1 MTPEINQFK
10 RILLL
15 CSGFLFVFLGLL
27 GAVLPV
33 MPSVPFFIIAS
44 VCFSKSSRKF
54 HDMLMNN
61 KLIGPHIKRYHENNG
76 IELKTKILLILL
88 HWVGI
93 LGSSI
98 LFVHGSWGRILMV
111 AIGVA
116 ATLYLLSLKTIRK

>member
-1 MTPEINQFK
+1 MNEFK
-10 RILLL
+10 RVFLL
-15 CSGFLFVFLGLL
+15 CTGFFFVFLGIL

-33 MPSVPFFIIAS
+33 LPSVPFFIIAS

-98 LFVHGSWGRILMV
+98 FFVHGFLGRVLMV

-116 ATLYLLSLKTIRK
+116 ATLYLLSLKRIGK